1 MHSTIAKKK
10 SPEADQTDPA
20 TLNQNCTGLSER
32 CVCGIQFTFLTV
44 AWVLSET
51 YSWLYCTRNFR
62 FEWNA
67 QLGRVVSCEAR
78 IGQYKSKLGA
88 KTQNSSSEKQIKFAK
103 MPSDSF
109 FGFSILIAGRPVPEY
124 LKDGRV
130 FVESNLW
137 TPFSYN
143 QETEEYVSGERET
156 QKCPVTPYQIMVHL
170 APHCETSVVFI
181 YVDGV
186 RVTKMILERGQSRYG
201 HHPARNTTATVKYCH
216 SYLNTWV
223 VHYLSL
229 IMLHFSAEWSE
240 VSRTKVA

>member
-1 MHSTIAKKK
+1 
-10 SPEADQTDPA
+10 
-20 TLNQNCTGLSER
+20 
-32 CVCGIQFTFLTV
+32 
-44 AWVLSET
+44 
-51 YSWLYCTRNFR
+51 
-62 FEWNA
+62 
-67 QLGRVVSCEAR
+67 
-78 IGQYKSKLGA
+78 
-88 KTQNSSSEKQIKFAK
+88 

-201 HHPARNTTATVKYCH
+201 HHIQHVILP
-216 SYLNTWV
+216 LQ
-223 VHYLSL
+223 
-229 IMLHFSAEWSE
+229 
-240 VSRTKVA
+240 